1 MKKYLFTI
9 ALFMIMNLTVQSQDL
24 PLTFYGGINIAGAS
38 STDFTVFDISDWQN
52 YGLKSQNPTSSEG
65 RVTIDLEAM
74 KPNTTNFGV
83 MLGARYGLSERLSAL
98 AEIQYTLSGISLT
111 GIYVGLNYDVIKGNK
126 FSLGLTPKIG
136 YNIGSADLGEIS
148 LLTGYTPP
156 VILPEGRFKPG
167 DALSME
173 FSGLAINLGLTPSY
187 KITDKIDLIGFIGFN
202 IGFTSSDGL
211 LSNGVLLPMT
221 AQGVV
226 KSNGLDTQAGIDPT
240 INSTGLS
247 FQIGVMYKL

>member
-9 ALFMIMNLTVQSQDL
+9 AFVLIMNTAVQSQDL
-24 PLTFYGGINIAGAS
+24 PLSFYGGLNISGAS
-38 STDFTVFDISDWQN
+38 STDFTGFDISDWQN
-52 YGLKSQNPTSSEG
+52 YGLKSQVPNNKEG
-65 RVTIDLEAM
+65 RVNVDLESM
-74 KPNTTNFGV
+74 KPSATNIGV
-83 MLGARYGLSERLSAL
+83 MLGASYRLSEKLSAL

-111 GIYVGLNYDVIKGNK
+111 GIYVGLNYDIIKGDK
-126 FSLGLTPKIG
+126 FSLGLTSKVG

-148 LLTGYTPP
+148 LLPGYTPP
-156 VILPEGRFKPG
+156 VILPEGTFKTG

-173 FSGLAINLGLTPSY
+173 FSGLALNLGITPSY
-187 KITDKIDLIGFIGFN
+187 KVTDKIAVMGFLGFN
-202 IGFTSSDGL
+202 LGFTSSDGL
-211 LSNGVLLPMT
+211 LSNGVLLPMS